1 MSVMHNPPLSE
12 NVWCIFIY
20 DNKMKESIIMFE
32 TDISNEFRK
41 DIWMDKMT
49 NAYTNQMRNDP
60 TDKSLFI
67 QTQLWKDIVSTVKQI
82 AGKYNLMTNIAVAS
96 LAETCDGG
104 CLEAAISISYATM
117 GTLSNQPSPI
127 VTINLVSEY

>member
-1 MSVMHNPPLSE
+1 
-12 NVWCIFIY
+12 
-20 DNKMKESIIMFE
+20 MFE
-32 TDISNEFRK
+32 TDIENEFRR

-67 QTQLWKDIVSTVKQI
+67 QTQLWRDIVSTVKQI
-82 AGKYNLMTNIAVAS
+82 AGNYNLMTNITVAS

-104 CLEAAISISYATM
+104 CLEAAISISYTTM